1 MLGKIWA
8 AIVVFS
14 LLFSFFNGTTE
25 QTVIAMTEGA
35 GQGVQLCLTL
45 CGIYA
50 LWSGLMAVAEKAG
63 ILQALSKLLSPLI
76 RRVFP
81 SAAKSSEA
89 QAAVTLNIAANMLGL
104 GNAATPAGQRAM
116 KELQKVS
123 DDPNRASND
132 MVMLLVINNSSL
144 TLVPTTVIALRA
156 AAGSASPGAII
167 PAALAASLVSTLAAY
182 AAARFLQGK
191 GEARLRREQRK
202 RWSGS

>member
-63 ILQALSKLLSPLI
+63 ILQALSRLLSPLI

-81 SAAKSSEA
+81 SVAKSGEA

-104 GNAATPAGQRAM
+104 GNAATPGRPAGD
-116 KELQKVS
+116 E
-123 DDPNRASND
+123 
-132 MVMLLVINNSSL
+132 
-144 TLVPTTVIALRA
+144 RA
-156 AAGSASPGAII
+156 AKGFRT
-167 PAALAASLVSTLAAY
+167 TLI
-182 AAARFLQGK
+182 G
-191 GEARLRREQRK
+191 RRTT
-202 RWSGS
+202 WSCCW

>member
-63 ILQALSKLLSPLI
+63 ILQALSRLLSPLI

-81 SAAKSSEA
+81 SVAKSGEA

-167 PAALAASLVSTLAAY
+167 PAALAASLV
-182 AAARFLQGK
+182 
-191 GEARLRREQRK
+191 
-202 RWSGS
+202 